1 MNPRRLSTVVAAA
14 VATSALVAPVPAH
27 ADTTLAPYTSIP
39 AAMVRAHMSTTAAT
53 GTRLVRATTA
63 GAQYSLDNGATWR
76 ALPSDMT
83 GTMLIGT
90 AGRFIDVIQKSLP
103 PADDEDDSNP
113 VVSTAFQVF
122 DPATGAVTTLPGHLG
137 KGANEYP
144 ERISDA
150 AWPIVAFNGGVF
162 DISGTFSGPYTLG
175 RLKQNHVAAVTRVDG
190 VKLGTASA
198 LFGSL
203 AATQTPT
210 GVSVRNL
217 TQPSQTPI
225 TADFP
230 ESVGTGWEIASMWG
244 DSIAFRRRTDATS
257 QTLVLNYRTKETRVF
272 DGDYPIMDDG
282 FVLTRELDRSA
293 AAWRLSDG
301 ARLVVRGA
309 LGEDTDSISVT
320 TEVTTDGIGR
330 VAWIERNGTIQ
341 IANIPGVGTTAPRL
355 LGLLAPTSLY
365 ANGTNLW
372 KPQADFSKRI
382 KAGTFVI
389 TNSSGK
395 VVRTITTTDA
405 RRGSLRNG
413 LNWNGRND
421 AGTLV
426 PAGTYGGPS
435 R

>member
-27 ADTTLAPYTSIP
+27 ADTTLTPYTSIP

-113 VVSTAFQVF
+113 VVFTAFQVF
-122 DPATGAVTTLPGHLG
+122 DPATGAVMTLPGHLG

-150 AWPIVAFNGGVF
+150 ACTKELSWYPGSI
-162 DISGTFSGPYTLG
+162 SGPYTLG
-175 RLKQNHVAAVTRVDG
+175 RLNQNHVAAVTRVDG

-230 ESVGTGWEIASMWG
+230 ESVGTGWEIASM
-244 DSIAFRRRTDATS
+244 
-257 QTLVLNYRTKETRVF
+257 
-272 DGDYPIMDDG
+272 
-282 FVLTRELDRSA
+282 
-293 AAWRLSDG
+293 
-301 ARLVVRGA
+301 
-309 LGEDTDSISVT
+309 
-320 TEVTTDGIGR
+320 
-330 VAWIERNGTIQ
+330 
-341 IANIPGVGTTAPRL
+341 
-355 LGLLAPTSLY
+355 
-365 ANGTNLW
+365 
-372 KPQADFSKRI
+372 
-382 KAGTFVI
+382 
-389 TNSSGK
+389 
-395 VVRTITTTDA
+395 
-405 RRGSLRNG
+405 
-413 LNWNGRND
+413 
-421 AGTLV
+421 
-426 PAGTYGGPS
+426 
-435 R
+435 